1 MPDYSYEVGEH
12 LSIALY
18 AAPSLKTWEL
28 MGSEFL
34 FSKFRAA
41 NFCRE
46 QKLIRFVESSISQD
60 FPFIN
65 PFHATALFQYPQRF
79 SDVFRGYPKETSG
92 MKWVKSLTLSWRRPL
107 SYRNQSTDLLR
118 KSMDWFLYDSGLRH
132 ERVKYVHVKRKMLL
146 PI

>member
-41 NFCRE
+41 NFCR
-46 QKLIRFVESSISQD
+46 ITYHI
-60 FPFIN
+60 
-65 PFHATALFQYPQRF
+65 
-79 SDVFRGYPKETSG
+79 
-92 MKWVKSLTLSWRRPL
+92 
-107 SYRNQSTDLLR
+107 
-118 KSMDWFLYDSGLRH
+118 
-132 ERVKYVHVKRKMLL
+132 KMLFKTGAANSEN
-146 PI
+146 IKEKA

>member
-12 LSIALY
+12 LSVALY

-65 PFHATALFQYPQRF
+65 PFHATARFQYPQRF

-92 MKWVKSLTLSWRRPL
+92 MK
-107 SYRNQSTDLLR
+107 
-118 KSMDWFLYDSGLRH
+118 
-132 ERVKYVHVKRKMLL
+132 
-146 PI
+146 